1 MDFEVGLEV
10 TPRSVYEPKGIP
22 ETFQTRVSEQPVLF
36 RLLSMNASQFCQ
48 WMPTRSF
55 GYFLPGLLVLML
67 VGTPLF
73 AQDILLSDFEET
85 NYIWLPGGFWTP
97 TGDCFGSGPAQG
109 TLPNQQTVEGYLGKG
124 LVDTY
129 LNGDAAIGA
138 LTSPPFIIRRNYIKF
153 LVGAGNHRGQTC
165 INLMVGGLVVR
176 SAVGMGDREQ
186 LDWLQWN
193 VSAFTNQSAQLQ
205 IVDTFTSGWG
215 HINVDQIIE
224 TDQSLSCVF
233 VASQHYLNLP
243 VQLNATNHLVELI
256 TNGIVSQ
263 EFNVGLATDEAVPD
277 FYALVDLTPLQ
288 SQEVLVRIDS
298 QLATP
303 SQLAT
308 SFIQTNILITDVP
321 VYQELLR
328 PLYHYTARRGW
339 NNDANG
345 MVYLNGK
352 YHLCYQHNPYGC
364 VWGNMHWGNSVST
377 DLVHWTELPEAL
389 YPDNL
394 GTEYSGSTV
403 VDCNNSAGF
412 GTNALVAFF
421 CSAGGENRMSS
432 GQPFTQNMAYSLD
445 QGQTWNKYTNN
456 PVVPNVA
463 GDNRDPKVIWY
474 ALGNKWVM
482 ALYLNNN
489 DFGFFSSTNLINWT
503 QNSTFTFPGA
513 VECPEIFP
521 LPLDGDTN
529 NLLWIF
535 WAGGGQYDVGQF
547 DGDSFT
553 PQYGPFHLNG
563 GNNFYAAQT
572 FNNIPA
578 SDGRRIL
585 MAWAAGG
592 NYPNMPF
599 NGGMT
604 FPIQLTL
611 ATTAGKPLMYANPV
625 NEVRLLRAST
635 NSWPAQPL
643 ADGTNVMSGT
653 TGEAFELDACFR
665 PGTATNLTFT
675 LRGTPVSYN
684 CQSQQVYCQGLTNA
698 LVPSNGLV
706 NLHFLVDRGTLEIF
720 GNNGLIY
727 MPMSINPLAGP
738 QPLSLVA
745 TGNGLVLDSLNLY
758 TLGSAWAAA
767 PPYITAQPGPAS
779 TAEVGGA
786 ASLGVTAAS
795 TTLPLSYQWF
805 NDGRPV
811 SGATNRTLSVFPV
824 PATNVNYVV
833 VVSNAG
839 GSVTS
844 SVAPLTVLAPY
855 PVAYWRMERQIEAPN
870 NEGVPTW
877 PGVEDTDTNS
887 GQGIYTTGTLL
898 AAVDDL
904 ITFNGLAGGAV
915 MLSTNVAPA
924 SMFVNGHSAGN
935 FSYNAQAITNVD
947 GCLFFPQDQYGD
959 ELDFTGPFSIELFFK
974 TDGNRSEAGAME
986 LVSQGTDTG
995 QVFRYGL
1002 AVNEAGPGTVRF
1014 TLANS
1019 SLPPGQVVDLM
1030 GTNYADGQW
1039 HYLLAVCDTMAGT
1052 NGQLRLTIVNPDGSQ
1067 AGATNNLPAGFLPL
1081 PAADDGN
1088 LFLGR
1093 YTYPVSV
1100 NPETFLGFID
1110 EVQITAGVVPD
1121 TRRIGKVPAIDNHPR
1136 IGGVSAGTNGVSF
1149 QWTGAAANNFLV
1161 QWMPNLGASWQTIA
1175 TLPSADGIAFYLD
1188 TNNARLKAPVG
1199 FYQVLFQ

>member
-1 MDFEVGLEV
+1 MQVNHL
-10 TPRSVYEPKGIP
+10 K
-22 ETFQTRVSEQPVLF
+22 TFSYHILQTQSAIKKIIAGVFLALPPVCIPVL
-36 RLLSMNASQFCQ
+36 
-48 WMPTRSF
+48 
-55 GYFLPGLLVLML
+55 
-67 VGTPLF
+67 
-73 AQDILLSDFEET
+73 AQDIVLSDFEET
-85 NYIWLPGGFWTP
+85 NYVWLPGGTWTV
-97 TGDCFGSGPAQG
+97 TSSAFGPGPAHG
-109 TLPNQQTVEGYLGKG
+109 PLGGQQVVDGYLGNG
-124 LVDTY
+124 LADSFY
-129 LNGDAAIGA
+129 GGDSGTGT
-138 LTSPPFIIRRNYIKF
+138 LVSPPFIIRRNYLRF
-153 LVGAGNHRGQTC
+153 LIGGGSYRGESGYGGETRMDLLVNGQVVQHAAGPGEWEH
-165 INLMVGGLVVR
+165 
-176 SAVGMGDREQ
+176 
-186 LDWLQWN
+186 LDWAQWN
-193 VSAFTNQSAQLQ
+193 VNNLLGQSAELR
-205 IVDTFTSGWG
+205 IVDTATGGWG
-215 HINVDQIIE
+215 HVNVDQIVESDAGLTTGVI
-224 TDQSLSCVF
+224 TPTNQFINFPVKLANPYHV
-233 VASQHYLNLP
+233 VAL
-243 VQLNATNHLVELI
+243 LV
-256 TNGIVSQ
+256 NGLAVQ
-263 EFNVGLATDEAVPD
+263 EFNIALGTSTNYD
-277 FYALVDLTPLQ
+277 FYAFLDLSGYQSTQMVVRVDSTNAVALPDFVQSSAPLT
-288 SQEVLVRIDS
+288 
-298 QLATP
+298 T
-303 SQLAT
+303 
-308 SFIQTNILITDVP
+308 VP
-321 VYQELLR
+321 IYQETLR
-328 PLYHYTARRGW
+328 PIYHFTPRRGF
-339 NNDANG
+339 NNDPNG
-345 MVYLNGK
+345 MVYDNGQ
-352 YHLCYQHNPYGC
+352 YHLCYQHNPYDVVVGNQN
-364 VWGNMHWGNSVST
+364 WGHAVST
-377 DLVHWTELPEAL
+377 DLVHWQELPEAI
-389 YPDNL
+389 YGDAL
-394 GTEYSGSTV
+394 GQAWSGSSV
-403 VDCNNSAGF
+403 VDRNNSAGF
-412 GTNALVAFF
+412 GSNAIVSFYT
-421 CSAGGENRMSS
+421 SAGGHSNNNLMSE
-432 GQPFTQNMAYSLD
+432 GQLFGQSLAYSLD
-445 QGQTWNKYTNN
+445 QGQTWTKYTNN

-474 ALGNKWVM
+474 APGHKWVM
-482 ALYLNNN
+482 VFWLQNN
-489 DFGFFSSTNLINWT
+489 DFGFFSSTNLINWAQT
-503 QNSTFTFPGA
+503 STFTFPN
-513 VECPEIFP
+513 VIEVPELFQ
-521 LPLDGDTN
+521 LSMDGN
-529 NLLWIF
+529 SNVQPWIF
-535 WAGGGQYDVGQF
+535 YAGAGHYYVGEF
-547 DGDSFT
+547 DGNAFSA
-553 PQYGPFHLNG
+553 QYGPFSIRG
-563 GNNFYAAQT
+563 GNCFAAGQT
-572 FNNIPA
+572 FNNMPA
-578 SDGRRIL
+578 SDGRRVL
-585 MAWAAGG
+585 MANATG

-599 NGGMT
+599 NAGMD
-604 FPIQLTL
+604 FPVQLTL
-611 ATTAGKPLMYANPV
+611 QTTGSTPLIYVNPV
-625 NEVRLLRAST
+625 DELALLRTST
-635 NSWPAQPL
+635 NSWPSEILPS
-643 ADGTNVMSGT
+643 GVNVMSNA
-653 TGEAFELDACFR
+653 TGEAFEMAAKFQ
-665 PGTATNLTFT
+665 PGAAGQVVFNLGGTLVTYSGQSDQIYCEGVTNILGPINGVVE
-675 LRGTPVSYN
+675 LR
-684 CQSQQVYCQGLTNA
+684 
-698 LVPSNGLV
+698 
-706 NLHFLVDRGTLEIF
+706 FLVDRGFLEIY
-720 GNNGLIY
+720 GNAGLLY

-1175 TLPSADGIAFYLD
+1175 TLPSAESATSYLD
-1188 TNNARLKAPVG
+1188 NNLGRLTNAAG
-1199 FYQVLFQ
+1199 FYRLLSQ